1 LPIACERAQAGRGGG
16 GEGDERSVALLVE
29 VLGLD
34 QVDLFVITRGV
45 KDLLGS
51 PLVNDA
57 IRELGSAL
65 LEHGA
70 LPGSEVRRIVT
81 EAGVEP
87 CV

>member
-1 LPIACERAQAGRGGG
+1 M
-16 GEGDERSVALLVE
+16 
-29 VLGLD
+29 D

-65 LEHGA
+65 LEHGV